1 MIRCSVCILIMSDTC
16 YFVCTINY
24 IDRLRLYASRSW
36 SPPFRLLRELSSLGP
51 LPPTCALVIKNSIRD
66 NSKSSEPWS
75 SPQHVVRFWPLLCS
89 RCSSTYSV
97 LISPNS
103 LSQYGCNLSL
113 NQMSTRAPS
122 AISVSLAILHHH
134 RWVISARGLANIV
147 PSPDHIVYGVV
158 YSIPSPQ
165 IAALDD
171 AEGVSQGLYQRLDID
186 VVMIYKDLN
195 STERKQVSIP
205 CWTYID
211 RQSSNGVPNA
221 EYIERINEGIQDAK
235 LPNAW
240 VAENIRVFIPKTP
253 RTPFQAL
260 PPSSAPHVQAVQQQS
275 TPPEVPT
282 SAPVPDPASNSPT
295 GVVVAT
301 DPPPYKL
308 YFAYGSNL
316 WLKQMKDR
324 CPSSKKVG
332 TGILHSY
339 KWGINPRRYANVCP
353 SSSHVVYGIVY
364 TLSSFDEAELD
375 CREGV
380 SLGYYEKKDLDV
392 ELLSTEKE
400 ASTIRCLVYIDPKGL
415 FGPSGEYIDRIN
427 SGLKDANLPKEWV
440 QQNIRP
446 FVPDK

>member
-1 MIRCSVCILIMSDTC
+1 V
-16 YFVCTINY
+16 N
-24 IDRLRLYASRSW
+24 SRRW
-36 SPPFRLLRELSSLGP
+36 GP
-51 LPPTCALVIKNSIRD
+51 YPRRV
-66 NSKSSEPWS
+66 PWS
-75 SPQHVVRFWPLLCS
+75 SRTRFVTIASHQNLGLLHS
-89 RCSSTYSV
+89 MSSVSGLYFA
-97 LISPNS
+97 
-103 LSQYGCNLSL
+103 YGCNLSL

-316 WLKQMKDR
+316 WLKQMKDM
-324 CPSSKKVG
+324 SKFQESWNWDLAFVQMGHQSTTVCKRVP
-332 TGILHSY
+332 LVE
-339 KWGINPRRYANVCP
+339 PRRLWNRLHP
-353 SSSHVVYGIVY
+353 
-364 TLSSFDEAELD
+364 
-375 CREGV
+375 
-380 SLGYYEKKDLDV
+380 
-392 ELLSTEKE
+392 
-400 ASTIRCLVYIDPKGL
+400 
-415 FGPSGEYIDRIN
+415 
-427 SGLKDANLPKEWV
+427 LK
-440 QQNIRP
+440 
-446 FVPDK
+446 F